1 LYFFFIF
8 YFLSF
13 FTSLFK
19 MANAQEDCRNCEHWL
34 YRAKLNTKDVAAATH
49 LSLRGGMFSVRNQA
63 DSMQLYS
70 MMARDI
76 RGRVPFFLCEK
87 RSDVFLFY
95 LDLDYAAAAVIAQD
109 TIFEI
114 ALRIQEAVRCCYRD
128 YSPDEWLRRGL
139 VSVLVCDEPTPVI
152 VQKRSF
158 VKTGVHIVFPN
169 LFVTEEQAN
178 AIVSYTIQY
187 MTSNCPQKPD
197 ALAWASVIDT
207 AVYGNGKGLR
217 MLGSSKCTRCPVCTR
232 RVNIDAN
239 SDRRCAECHGLGYAL
254 CGKGRIYQPVW
265 VIQGGDQS
273 PAANTERFR
282 NVNEYALVLSTILTA
297 ETRPCGA
304 FALPEN
310 FVNLLPR
317 NLKSMGRLHD
327 REICS
332 SDPRVVAIQEFVR
345 SLRPEYSNIVIAKV
359 IFNGGKSKTQKNS
372 ESYLCKTFGVGSHF
386 CGNVQREHK
395 SSTIYFLVSVKGVSQ
410 RCYSRKPPAIGT
422 SGCTGYYSE
431 LRRITDPA
439 MHMLLFPMVNAV
451 GAELDKEFCTIFGP
465 AWSADGDSNAR
476 VTILRRK
483 RIIDR
488 LGVAASI
495 PPPMKK
501 NRDNAAAA
509 AAADDDF
516 VVSSDEEL

>member
-1 LYFFFIF
+1 
-8 YFLSF
+8 
-13 FTSLFK
+13 

-34 YRAKLNTKDVAAATH
+34 YRTKLNTKDVAAATH
-49 LSLRGGMFSVRNQA
+49 LSLRGGMFSVRNQT
-63 DSMQLYS
+63 DTMQLYN

-76 RGRVPFFLCEK
+76 RGNVPFFLCEK

-139 VSVLVCDEPTPVI
+139 ISVLVCDEPTPVT

-304 FALPEN
+304 FALPDN

-372 ESYLCKTFGVGSHF
+372 ESYLCKTFGVGSHY

-509 AAADDDF
+509 AAAAAADDDF
-516 VVSSDEEL
+516 IVSSDEEL